1 VLLPHIYLRIGYY
14 NGFVLYKFK
23 KIIMKKLLELVDV
36 KKLGAFLSNVKGKKP
51 LYLVAAGAL
60 FIVGAY
66 MVQKGYISA
75 DLASEANILHFLD
88 SIFGEAAKSAP
99 EVVAPVVDTLK
110 VVDSV
115 SLK

>member
-1 VLLPHIYLRIGYY
+1 
-14 NGFVLYKFK
+14 
-23 KIIMKKLLELVDV
+23 MKKLLELVDV
-36 KKLGAFLSNVKGKKP
+36 KKLGAFLSNAKGKKP

-115 SLK
+115 SMK